1 MGNGRRIDSESL
13 SLIMIKS
20 NNLAELFILRAAAQ
34 PDHPAI
40 LAQREGVDTTYGEL
54 VGEIQLVASRLRTMG
69 VQPGMNIGLHYPG
82 GKDYIIFTYASWL
95 CGASVTPLPMELAD
109 EEKIQILNCIAID
122 WVIVGKQTEVFLTFR
137 TDILPL
143 LSHGFLVKIKPVREA
158 PPSLSGINPAFIRF
172 TSGTTG
178 DAKGVI
184 LSHEAIVERIHAAN
198 LSLNIGPMDRIVWLL
213 SMAYHF
219 AVSIVAYLTFGAT
232 IILCKNSFG
241 SSILQA
247 ANHFNA
253 TLIYA
258 APTHYELMSHESE
271 MQLPS
276 SLRLA
281 IATTASLSPDLAS
294 AFWNRFGVAL
304 NETYGIIEVGLP
316 AINIDQPRDKQGS
329 VGRVSPS
336 YELKLEG
343 QDENGIG
350 EILLR
355 GPGMLDAYYEPWLLR
370 DQILAQRAGWLATGD
385 LGWIDDEGFL
395 YIVGRCKELIS
406 VAGMKFFPQEVETVL
421 QDHPAVSEAC
431 VFALKSPRSGEVPIS
446 HLLLAEGQDPPSDE
460 ELRAHCSKALAS
472 FKIPSQFHWVQQ
484 LARTASGK
492 LIRKAEKLGLQ

>member
-1 MGNGRRIDSESL
+1 MKTPL
-13 SLIMIKS
+13 
-20 NNLAELFILRAAAQ
+20 NLAQLFVLRATTQ
-34 PDHPAI
+34 PNHPAI
-40 LAQREGVDTTYGEL
+40 LCQREGIRVTYGEL
-54 VGEIQLVASRLRTMG
+54 QREIELVATRLKTMG
-69 VQPGMNIGLHYPG
+69 IQPGMNIGLHYPG
-82 GKDYIIFTYASWL
+82 GKAYIVFTYASWL
-95 CGASVTPLPMELAD
+95 CGACVTPLPMELAD

-122 WVIVGKQTEVFLTFR
+122 WVIVSKQNEVFATSI
-137 TDILPL
+137 TDFLPL
-143 LSHGFLVKIKPVREA
+143 ISESFVVKTKQVREA
-158 PPSLSGINPAFIRF
+158 PSSLPGINPAFIRF

-184 LSHEAIVERIHAAN
+184 LSHQTIFERINAAN
-198 LSLNIGPMDRIVWLL
+198 SCLNIGPEDRIIWLL

-232 IILCKNSFG
+232 IILSKNSFG
-241 SSILQA
+241 SSVLHV
-247 ANHFNA
+247 ANLFDA

-258 APTHYELMSHESE
+258 APTHYELLSHESE

-281 IATTASLSPDLAS
+281 IVTTASLTPDLAS

-316 AINIDQPRDKQGS
+316 AINVDQPRNKQGS
-329 VGRVSPS
+329 VGKVISA
-336 YELKLEG
+336 YELKLDQ

-355 GPGMLDAYYEPWLLR
+355 GPGMLDAYYQPWLPR
-370 DQILAQRAGWLATGD
+370 DQIMAQREGWLATGD
-385 LGWIDDEGFL
+385 LGWLDDEGFL

-421 QDHPAVSEAC
+421 QNHSAISEAC
-431 VFALKSPRSGEVPIS
+431 VFALKSPRSGDVPIS
-446 HLLLAEGQDPPSDE
+446 HLLLADGHERPSDE
-460 ELRAHCSKALAS
+460 ELRDHCSKALAS

-492 LIRKAEKLGLQ
+492 LIRKAEKLGLP